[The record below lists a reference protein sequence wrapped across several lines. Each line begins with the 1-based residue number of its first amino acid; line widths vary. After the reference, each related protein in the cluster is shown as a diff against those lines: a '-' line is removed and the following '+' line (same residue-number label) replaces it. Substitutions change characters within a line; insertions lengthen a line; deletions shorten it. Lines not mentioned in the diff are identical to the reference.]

1 VLVVG
6 GPNGRRVVGKQFRP
20 GQGVILSTLF
30 RSARER
36 KRILLIVTS
45 GHLNGVRYQVG
56 YAAVGRRGKLP
67 AWIAF

>member
-1 VLVVG
+1 
-6 GPNGRRVVGKQFRP
+6 
-20 GQGVILSTLF
+20 LF